1 MPKQRSMA
9 YFRPKRGGG
18 TVKRTIA
25 IAGAVLAITS
35 MARAEVM
42 LPEIDLSSFR
52 TMQATSETSDAA
64 LQNVGCVDCTSTVP
78 CRRFYITGLWGPS
91 FANLNSP
98 STPALDNSATVFTA
112 GIAAGMSFER
122 QRGRL
127 RVEVEGLGRD
137 YYQSAY
143 AASPGNSAVMVNN
156 WSVTANAWRD
166 FMFTER
172 FGLYGGGGIGG
183 GGYRL
188 GDLSSGSLTY
198 YEPAATFA
206 WQAGGGLIYEF
217 TDRLTFDVSYR
228 FVQFD
233 TVQQP
238 SAVSDNQFSASEVM
252 FGLRLFEPFR
262 SLRR

>member
-1 MPKQRSMA
+1 M
-9 YFRPKRGGG
+9 
-18 TVKRTIA
+18 
-25 IAGAVLAITS
+25 GAVLCQ
-35 MARAEVM
+35 
-42 LPEIDLSSFR
+42 LDL
-52 TMQATSETSDAA
+52 T
-64 LQNVGCVDCTSTVP
+64 
-78 CRRFYITGLWGPS
+78 
-91 FANLNSP
+91 

-143 AASPGNSAVMVNN
+143 TAQPGSAVMVNN

-206 WQAGGGLIYEF
+206 WQAGGGLIYELS
-217 TDRLTFDVSYR
+217 DRLTFDVSYR
-228 FVQFD
+228 YIQFD
-233 TVQQP
+233 VVQQP
-238 SAVSDNQFSASEVM
+238 SAVSNNQFSASEVM

>member
-1 MPKQRSMA
+1 MNSCLGHDAQATKHGLFQTETGR
-9 YFRPKRGGG
+9 RNRETNNCNCRGCIGHY
-18 TVKRTIA
+18 R
-25 IAGAVLAITS
+25 
-35 MARAEVM
+35 
-42 LPEIDLSSFR
+42 FH
-52 TMQATSETSDAA
+52 TMQAVSETSDAA

-172 FGLYGGGGIGG
+172 FGLYGGGGI
-183 GGYRL
+183 
-188 GDLSSGSLTY
+188 
-198 YEPAATFA
+198 
-206 WQAGGGLIYEF
+206 
-217 TDRLTFDVSYR
+217 
-228 FVQFD
+228 
-233 TVQQP
+233 
-238 SAVSDNQFSASEVM
+238 
-252 FGLRLFEPFR
+252 
-262 SLRR
+262 